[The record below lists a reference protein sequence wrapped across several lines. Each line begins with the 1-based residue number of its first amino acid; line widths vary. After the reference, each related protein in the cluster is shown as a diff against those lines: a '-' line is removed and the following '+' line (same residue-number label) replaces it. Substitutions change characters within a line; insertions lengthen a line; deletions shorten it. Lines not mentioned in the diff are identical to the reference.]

1 MIKFTQEKG
10 YDYEQLKMATQ
21 TTRTNNRLFGNLRQL
36 KSPLGEYARDR
47 ESQKTDMVG
56 GKQMSIEIGL
66 VVMYVIGFVL
76 GFSVYHVVRFGVKE
90 WRGLNEKM

>member
-1 MIKFTQEKG
+1 
-10 YDYEQLKMATQ
+10 MATQ
-21 TTRTNNRLFGNLRQL
+21 TTGINHRLLANQQEFA
-36 KSPLGEYARDR
+36 SPLGKYARDR
-47 ESQKTDMVG
+47 ESQKTNMVG

-90 WRGLNEKM
+90 WRGLNE

>member
-1 MIKFTQEKG
+1 MIIKTHTERR
-10 YDYEQLKMATQ
+10 YSDEQLKMATQ
-21 TTRTNNRLFGNLRQL
+21 TTRAYDRLLANQQEL

-47 ESQKTDMVG
+47 ESQKTNMVG

-66 VVMYVIGFVL
+66 VVMYVIGFVF

-90 WRGLNEKM
+90 WRE